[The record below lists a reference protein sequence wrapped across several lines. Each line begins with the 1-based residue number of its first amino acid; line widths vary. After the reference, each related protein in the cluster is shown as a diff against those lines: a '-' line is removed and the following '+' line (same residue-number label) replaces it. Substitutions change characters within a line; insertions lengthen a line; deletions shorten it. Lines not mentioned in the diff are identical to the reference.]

1 MFGGETVIYT
11 GMHHN
16 VSGKQEICGR
26 QEVFIRM
33 VSSEFTSIPVCGCVH
48 SLVCV
53 CIYELQSTSLCVCWS
68 VLVVSQYA
76 RMLLTPLT
84 PYKTRL
90 NATDQGPA
98 DGWRSEVR

>member
-53 CIYELQSTSLCVCWS
+53 CV
-68 VLVVSQYA
+68 
-76 RMLLTPLT
+76 
-84 PYKTRL
+84 RL
-90 NATDQGPA
+90 
-98 DGWRSEVR
+98 